1 MSDLKKRVSERFLKG
16 KNLKTAGEVRFI
28 KDKSDDGNEWAFGD
42 TGATERQITP
52 EYAFNPKHMKPVAQ
66 VLRSGSAALGHAM
79 SAYSTFAKL
88 KSAKISPDGSLGGK
102 GYVMKITHMRRQFMN
117 VIEALSAISDTL
129 YDEVQAPHWAA
140 ISRQE
145 TPEEKQEVKDIVEDA
160 EDIRSD
166 PEGWAEEEEEEMDE
180 EHGTKKTASNS
191 LDEKSVRKQLSRMN
205 KKELESYWNIL
216 GFQTGRGTILIG
228 DKRQV
233 LLHKKIVGEL
243 LGKTGLDKLREKE
256 RHLARRVAARRALGE
271 IHD

>member
-1 MSDLKKRVSERFLKG
+1 MASTKSKSSKK
-16 KNLKTAGEVRFI
+16 KTA
-28 KDKSDDGNEWAFGD
+28 S
-42 TGATERQITP
+42 
-52 EYAFNPKHMKPVAQ
+52 
-66 VLRSGSAALGHAM
+66 
-79 SAYSTFAKL
+79 
-88 KSAKISPDGSLGGK
+88 
-102 GYVMKITHMRRQFMN
+102 
-117 VIEALSAISDTL
+117 
-129 YDEVQAPHWAA
+129 
-140 ISRQE
+140 
-145 TPEEKQEVKDIVEDA
+145 EEKVDKKAKEEILEKEKEEKKEKEELEEETVDE
-160 EDIRSD
+160 
-166 PEGWAEEEEEEMDE
+166 AEEEEEEMDE